1 MASVASGSA
10 PPLSPTSSR
19 IGSSTASVRSLRSMA
34 SSASASLNRH
44 KHVFEKSP
52 MLEPKIYE
60 EDQAEISQIS
70 LSDVPSLSSSSPPQ
84 HSGLSE
90 TEDDDLFEFGM
101 PPSLSRKRGHRSG
114 PGMNASISSI
124 DMRDLPALH
133 EEDAEPLSAPPM
145 STVLTKSISHLRLN
159 PSTRPRPPTAILNK
173 DLPPIPFSAPP
184 EASSSRLSRSDSMST
199 ARTSHTRAGAESPD
213 IATILAATPRPRR
226 KSSSQLSGGARSRS
240 QPGSARR
247 SRGSSVHRS
256 GRFSDGVPV
265 PVPALRR
272 ADGGSELAYAR
283 CAREEDEESDYGE
296 VVDGTGTAIDARML
310 DREAEARLERALDG
324 LGSEDEYEHSD
335 GEASDS
341 SIDVQTPLP

>member
-1 MASVASGSA
+1 
-10 PPLSPTSSR
+10 
-19 IGSSTASVRSLRSMA
+19 
-34 SSASASLNRH
+34 
-44 KHVFEKSP
+44 
-52 MLEPKIYE
+52 
-60 EDQAEISQIS
+60 
-70 LSDVPSLSSSSPPQ
+70 
-84 HSGLSE
+84 
-90 TEDDDLFEFGM
+90 
-101 PPSLSRKRGHRSG
+101 
-114 PGMNASISSI
+114 
-124 DMRDLPALH
+124 
-133 EEDAEPLSAPPM
+133 M

-173 DLPPIPFSAPP
+173 DLPPIPFTAPP

-310 DREAEARLERALDG
+310 DREVEARLERALDG
-324 LGSEDEYEHSD
+324 QVSEVILATNFTAEGEATAHVIGEALRARGLTVTRLARGVPAGSELEYVDLGTIAHALVD
-335 GEASDS
+335 RR
-341 SIDVQTPLP
+341 